1 MNLQEDIERIKEVMK
16 INESSNK
23 IIDFIN
29 EKGLNNAVKFF
40 GGYDDLIDLL
50 GDYKIPKE
58 TYIMAIQEFWDN
70 VSADLLSIGEDP
82 IPYKETDDEYHEI
95 GYIRPSGVTVDVFLP
110 NRGTQYLNPLI
121 YKEDY
126 YLPYEKLTYKII
138 TDIYQILVDK
148 DPNSWD

>member
-29 EKGLNNAVKFF
+29 EEGLNNAVKFF

-58 TYIMAIQEFWDN
+58 TYIMAIQEFMNN
-70 VSADLLSIGEDP
+70 VSADLISIDEAP

-126 YLPYEKLTYKII
+126 YLPYEKLTYKTI
-138 TDIYQILVDK
+138 TDIYQMLVDM

>member
-29 EKGLNNAVKFF
+29 EEGLNNAVKFF
-40 GGYDDLIDLL
+40 GGY
-50 GDYKIPKE
+50 
-58 TYIMAIQEFWDN
+58 IMAIQEFMNN
-70 VSADLLSIGEDP
+70 VSADLLSIEEDP

>member
-29 EKGLNNAVKFF
+29 EEGLNNAVKFF

-58 TYIMAIQEFWDN
+58 TYIMAIQEFMNN
-70 VSADLLSIGEDP
+70 VSVDLLSIDDGP

-126 YLPYEKLTYKII
+126 YLPYEKLTYKTI
-138 TDIYQILVDK
+138 TDIYQMLVDM